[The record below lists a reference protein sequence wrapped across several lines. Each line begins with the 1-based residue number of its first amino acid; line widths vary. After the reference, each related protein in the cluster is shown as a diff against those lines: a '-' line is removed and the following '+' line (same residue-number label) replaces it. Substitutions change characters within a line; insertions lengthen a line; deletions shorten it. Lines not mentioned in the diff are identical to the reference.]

1 MGRLSASTVMEH
13 MIAVMRRVS
22 ELAPADGSQGRPVS
36 VMRIARDLGLEP
48 ARVRDSIRMLNECG
62 ATLADSADG
71 AAFAPF
77 VDYDEAHDLVT
88 PLRLNLALDRT
99 IGLTP
104 REARALL
111 TMFDLARIGEDD
123 PLARKIRG
131 AIPRLTASVVDGIE
145 AREVSESPAV
155 LLAVVDAI
163 RERQTLV
170 ISYRGAQDD
179 HPRERYIRPLRL
191 TYDVDATS
199 WYAYCWCL
207 DAEGYRNFRL
217 DRIATAG
224 VAPEEA
230 AAGERD
236 AADAPATLGASGAR
250 LATAGDGSS
259 GDGRGDG
266 PGGGTSGDGRGDG
279 ASGDGSMTPLQE
291 SLRSAQVAVLI
302 VHDPHGVELSG
313 DWRGLVRVEKPVEQD
328 AARLTD
334 DDRRRGGYVA
344 SIPWLDHSP
353 WLARKVV
360 ASLGAVEVA
369 RPVKLR
375 EDVRGLATSLLE
387 QVERNYPAMTDGRQ
401 A

>member
-145 AREVSESPAV
+145 AREASESPAV

-170 ISYRGAQDD
+170 ISYQGAQDD
-179 HPRERYIRPLRL
+179 HPRERYVRPLRL
-191 TYDVDATS
+191 TYDVDATN

-236 AADAPATLGASGAR
+236 AADAPATPGASGAR

-266 PGGGTSGDGRGDG
+266 PDGGT
-279 ASGDGSMTPLQE
+279 SGDGSMTPLQE

-313 DWRGLVRVEKPVEQD
+313 DWRGLTRVEKPAEQD

-334 DDRRRGGYVA
+334 GDRQRGGYVA

-375 EDVRGLATSLLE
+375 DDVRGLATSLLKR
-387 QVERNYPAMTDGRQ
+387 VERNHPAMTDGRQ

>member
-145 AREVSESPAV
+145 AREASESPAV

-170 ISYRGAQDD
+170 ISYQGAQDD
-179 HPRERYIRPLRL
+179 HPRERYVRPLRL
-191 TYDVDATS
+191 TYDVDATN

-236 AADAPATLGASGAR
+236 AADAPVTPGASGAR

-266 PGGGTSGDGRGDG
+266 PDGGT
-279 ASGDGSMTPLQE
+279 SGDGSMTPLQE

-387 QVERNYPAMTDGRQ
+387 RVERNHPAMTDGRQ

>member
-1 MGRLSASTVMEH
+1 MEH

-145 AREVSESPAV
+145 AREASESPAV

-170 ISYRGAQDD
+170 ISYQGAQDD
-179 HPRERYIRPLRL
+179 HPRERYVRPLRL
-191 TYDVDATS
+191 TYDVDATN

-236 AADAPATLGASGAR
+236 AADAPATPGASGAR

-266 PGGGTSGDGRGDG
+266 PDGGT
-279 ASGDGSMTPLQE
+279 SGDGSMTPLQE

-313 DWRGLVRVEKPVEQD
+313 DWRGLTRVEKPAEQD

-334 DDRRRGGYVA
+334 GDRQRGGYVA
-344 SIPWLDHSP
+344 SIPWLEHSP

-375 EDVRGLATSLLE
+375 DDVRGLATSLLKR
-387 QVERNYPAMTDGRQ
+387 VERNHPAMTDGRQ

>member
-131 AIPRLTASVVDGIE
+131 AIPQLTASIVDGIE
-145 AREVSESPAV
+145 AREASESPAV

-170 ISYRGAQDD
+170 ISYQGAQDD
-179 HPRERYIRPLRL
+179 HPRERYVRPLRL

-217 DRIATAG
+217 DRITTAG
-224 VAPEEA
+224 VAPEET

-236 AADAPATLGASGAR
+236 AADAADAAGAR
-250 LATAGDGSS
+250 LAAGD
-259 GDGRGDG
+259 
-266 PGGGTSGDGRGDG
+266 GTSGDGRGDG
-279 ASGDGSMTPLQE
+279 QGGGTSGDGSMTPLQE

-313 DWRGLVRVEKPVEQD
+313 DWRGLTRVEKPAEQD

-334 DDRRRGGYVA
+334 GDRQRGGYVA

-375 EDVRGLATSLLE
+375 DDVRGLATSLLE
-387 QVERNYPAMTDGRQ
+387 RVERNHPAMTDGRQ

>member
-1 MGRLSASTVMEH
+1 MEH

-145 AREVSESPAV
+145 AREASESPAV

-170 ISYRGAQDD
+170 ISYQGAQDD
-179 HPRERYIRPLRL
+179 HPRERYVRPLRL

-236 AADAPATLGASGAR
+236 AADGRDAADAPAAPGASGAR

-266 PGGGTSGDGRGDG
+266 T
-279 ASGDGSMTPLQE
+279 SGDGSMTPLQE

-375 EDVRGLATSLLE
+375 DDVRGLATSLLKR
-387 QVERNYPAMTDGRQ
+387 VERNHPAMTDGRQ

>member
-145 AREVSESPAV
+145 AREASESPAV

-170 ISYRGAQDD
+170 ISYQGAQDD
-179 HPRERYIRPLRL
+179 HPRERYVRPLRL
-191 TYDVDATS
+191 TYDVDATN

-236 AADAPATLGASGAR
+236 AADAPVTPGASGAR
-250 LATAGDGSS
+250 AVGLRAVSPRPSAVGPRAASLCRGFRPLIQPGTWHPPRPASRPSSPDNCAPPARGGSS
-259 GDGRGDG
+259 RA
-266 PGGGTSGDGRGDG
+266 P
-279 ASGDGSMTPLQE
+279 
-291 SLRSAQVAVLI
+291 
-302 VHDPHGVELSG
+302 
-313 DWRGLVRVEKPVEQD
+313 
-328 AARLTD
+328 ARL
-334 DDRRRGGYVA
+334 RA
-344 SIPWLDHSP
+344 
-353 WLARKVV
+353 A
-360 ASLGAVEVA
+360 
-369 RPVKLR
+369 
-375 EDVRGLATSLLE
+375 
-387 QVERNYPAMTDGRQ
+387 
-401 A
+401 

>member
-1 MGRLSASTVMEH
+1 MEH

-71 AAFAPF
+71 ATFAPF

-123 PLARKIRG
+123 PLVRKIRG
-131 AIPRLTASVVDGIE
+131 AIPQLTASIVDGIE
-145 AREVSESPAV
+145 AREASESPAV

-170 ISYRGAQDD
+170 ISYQGAQDD
-179 HPRERYIRPLRL
+179 HPRERYVRPLRL
-191 TYDVDATS
+191 TYDVDATN

-224 VAPEEA
+224 VAPEET

-236 AADAPATLGASGAR
+236 AADAADAAGALGAPGAR
-250 LATAGDGSS
+250 LAAGD
-259 GDGRGDG
+259 
-266 PGGGTSGDGRGDG
+266 GTSGDERGDG
-279 ASGDGSMTPLQE
+279 QGGGTSGDGSMTPLQE

-313 DWRGLVRVEKPVEQD
+313 DWRGLTRVEKPAEQD

-334 DDRRRGGYVA
+334 GDRQRGGYVA

-375 EDVRGLATSLLE
+375 DDVRGLATSLLE
-387 QVERNYPAMTDGRQ
+387 RVERNHPAMTDGRP
-401 A
+401 AI